1 MDALKSHGFQDISE
15 NMYKGNGTSTGTPIA
30 RFTLDQLPSIVP
42 AQHQM
47 ESLTKEQ
54 AIGQHN
60 DVPFESKNAFLRYKT
75 STPIESRSTGQHAA
89 VEVNESGDYHRRIKN
104 AGSQASVKTERS
116 KPSLEKVCSEKSVH
130 SGNTPEN
137 LDFKNVISHILE
149 APVKPEKEQISSLL
163 SSGKFSDTIAD
174 PALLKCI
181 QDLLKSYSEKLN
193 DGGGGGKTGGSSA
206 SSVVSVSV
214 GISNTREG
222 VNKNEVECSNS
233 SNSDTERNPCCNV
246 SENSQACQSSC
257 RSDSRKSSKG
267 KIDVSPDQYQ
277 SSQMKPP
284 WK

>member
-1 MDALKSHGFQDISE
+1 MDSLKAHGFQDFSE
-15 NMYKGNGTSTGTPIA
+15 NFYKGNGTGTPIT

-42 AQHQM
+42 PQHQM

-54 AIGQHN
+54 TIGQ
-60 DVPFESKNAFLRYKT
+60 RYKT
-75 STPIESRSTGQHAA
+75 STPIDSRSTGHQGS
-89 VEVNESGDYHRRIKN
+89 VEVNESGDFRRKN
-104 AGSQASVKTERS
+104 KNSGSHSLAKDERS

-130 SGNTPEN
+130 SGNTSDN

-181 QDLLKSYSEKLN
+181 QELLKSYSEKLN
-193 DGGGGGKTGGSSA
+193 DGGSSSGKTGGSSA

-214 GISNTREG
+214 GVNNTRDG
-222 VNKNEVECSNS
+222 VNKNEVECSNT

-246 SENSQACQSSC
+246 SENSQACQISC
-257 RSDSRKSSKG
+257 RSDTRKSSKG
-267 KIDVSPDQYQ
+267 KVDVSPDQYQ
-277 SSQMKPP
+277 SSQIKPP